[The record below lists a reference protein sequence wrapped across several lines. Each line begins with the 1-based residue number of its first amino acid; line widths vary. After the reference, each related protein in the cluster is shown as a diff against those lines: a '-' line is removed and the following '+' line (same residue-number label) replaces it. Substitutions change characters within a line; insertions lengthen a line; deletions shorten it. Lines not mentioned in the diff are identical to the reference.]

1 VAETRVVLIRHGETH
16 WNREGRIQGYH
27 GDSPLTPAGREQV
40 RSLGERMARE
50 GADLL
55 YSSDSGRTRE
65 TADPIVAATGLQV
78 IHDRELRERA
88 YGVFEGCRY
97 AEVPSRF
104 AEEYERFRSRDPH
117 YVPPGGESA
126 AQFRERILSALR
138 RIAGG
143 ATGRCVAVVT
153 HGGVLGILYR
163 EAMGMPLEAPRNYPI
178 ANASLN
184 RLRFADGR
192 WLLDGWGDVAHLP
205 AESLS
210 ERADYA
216 GSLPRKRP

>member
-16 WNREGRIQGYH
+16 WNREGRIQGFH

-50 GADLL
+50 EVELL
-55 YSSDSGRTRE
+55 YSSDSVRARE
-65 TADPIVAATGLQV
+65 TADPIAAATGLQV
-78 IHDRELRERA
+78 VHDRELRERA
-88 YGVFEGCRY
+88 YGIFEGCRY
-97 AEVPSRF
+97 AEVEGRF
-104 AEEYERFRSRDPH
+104 AAEFERFRSRDPH

-126 AQFRERILSALR
+126 AQFRDRILAAFR
-138 RIAGG
+138 RIALG
-143 ATGRCVAVVT
+143 ATGRCAAVVT

-184 RLRFADGR
+184 RLRFAEGR
-192 WLLDGWGDVAHLP
+192 WSLDGWGDVAHLRAESP
-205 AESLS
+205 AE
-210 ERADYA
+210 
-216 GSLPRKRP
+216 K